1 MSTGPV
7 PRTSVA
13 VLAAVAAVCLVAG
26 RLLPSLLDRVDVH
39 PPQVGWAPAVALVVG
54 ALVLGVLAWNT
65 WQSLHKR
72 HERMTSDHGVK
83 LLALA
88 KASSLVG
95 AIVAGGY
102 AGYAIA
108 FARSWQT
115 PLGQDRVVHSGAAA
129 VGAVLL
135 VVAALLLERALRV
148 PGDGDEDEHGKS
160 PAPDATPA

>member
-13 VLAAVAAVCLVAG
+13 VLAAVGAVLLVVG
-26 RLLPSLLDRVDVH
+26 RLLPSLLDRLDVH

-54 ALVLGVLAWNT
+54 AGVLGVLAWST

-72 HERMTSDHGVK
+72 HERMTSDHGIK

-102 AGYAIA
+102 AGYALA
-108 FARSWQT
+108 FVDAWQT
-115 PLGQDRVVHSGAAA
+115 PLGRDRVLHSGAAA

-135 VVAALLLERALRV
+135 VVAALLLERALQV
-148 PGDGDEDEHGKS
+148 PGDDEDDQGKKA